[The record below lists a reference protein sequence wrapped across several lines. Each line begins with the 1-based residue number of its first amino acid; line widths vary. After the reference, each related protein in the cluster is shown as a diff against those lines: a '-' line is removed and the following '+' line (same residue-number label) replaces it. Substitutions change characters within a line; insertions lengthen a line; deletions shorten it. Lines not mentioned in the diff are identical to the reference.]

1 MDAPINQL
9 PKYMGDLYLLTYLSL
24 RNTKV
29 ELLPDSIGNLL
40 NLETLD
46 LKQSLV
52 YDIPTKI
59 NKLVKLRHL
68 LAYYCDNNMSFCVNM
83 EKGVKIHEGIGC
95 LQALQKL
102 GQVEVNHGGIKLIK
116 ELGMLRQLQKLGLNN
131 LKGEDGRALCAS
143 IDKMNHLKCLDLNAI
158 SEDEVLDLE
167 SISTP
172 PEFIRSVLDGA
183 FRAVAKL
190 DFKSST
196 PRQIG
201 DLSFKVERFPI
212 ESPSKST

>member
-9 PKYMGDLYLLTYLSL
+9 PKYVGDLYLLTYLSL

-68 LAYYCDNNMSFCVNM
+68 LAYYRDNNMGFCVNM
-83 EKGVKIHEGIGC
+83 EKRVKIHEGIGC

-102 GQVEVNHGGIKLIK
+102 GQVEVNHG
-116 ELGMLRQLQKLGLNN
+116 
-131 LKGEDGRALCAS
+131 
-143 IDKMNHLKCLDLNAI
+143 
-158 SEDEVLDLE
+158 
-167 SISTP
+167 
-172 PEFIRSVLDGA
+172 
-183 FRAVAKL
+183 
-190 DFKSST
+190 
-196 PRQIG
+196 
-201 DLSFKVERFPI
+201 
-212 ESPSKST
+212 